1 MKIQKFATGG
11 TYVPPLA
18 SYTPVT
24 VSNPGR
30 PTSALSPED
39 SKQTSADLTDKDLLK
54 MLEHLD
60 GLPSDMQKLT
70 SSLQSFYFDQ
80 QFGPSTTSN
89 IASRYL
95 GILAQMKTANF
106 NNKQFEKAYD
116 AVSENGGINEFAI
129 NERGQ
134 LFCTNGENDFKL
146 IKPED
151 LKDNEGYTP
160 LTNAELLKLRAYNT
174 DLAFNNTILGVVQN
188 GIGIETVNKYI
199 KDIINGL
206 GTTSNTEEGYVS
218 TQQGKLIK
226 GLNDL
231 NQALQS
237 AKSNNVDFNG
247 TTDDLYSYKILTRD
261 QKTQADAA
269 LLYIMQSLPEN
280 AKALIKTKTKNGTQ
294 KEVLDFVSAM
304 VFSNLSG
311 TTDYTI
317 KLEAGPSHKKA
328 SAEKTPIDKTKLN
341 PAALIQAGYGQKDSF
356 TIQTSSGGSNGVQ
369 INTVRLPIVSK
380 EGKSMGV
387 GTLDDV
393 ASSGFAGYLDFENA
407 SMGGVNIDP
416 SAFNN
421 VVVNGTSLYVGELPI
436 DINRYSE
443 TGDIVPDIAM
453 LGRYKQAQQEIKKDN
468 ISDPNE
474 INNIYQKYNLP
485 IMYGPN
491 GDILTNYRK
500 FGILNGSAIDKAFKE
515 KAEFSDYLEE
525 TVDENEVENIVS
537 RLQKGRGKEDK
548 LDFQEKGFFNSWWG
562 GYNHIY
568 KGTVFIP
575 VNEDYF
581 SGSVGFGD
589 FPSPE
594 EAETIESKQQALQR
608 EKAANATYIN
618 PGLL

>member
-151 LKDNEGYTP
+151 LKDNEGYIP

-199 KDIINGL
+199 KDIISGL
-206 GTTSNTEEGYVS
+206 GTTSNTTEGYVS
-218 TQQGKLIK
+218 TQQGKLIQ
-226 GLNDL
+226 GLSD
-231 NQALQS
+231 LQS
-237 AKSNNVDFNG
+237 ALLKASEQGLYNVS
-247 TTDDLYSYKILTRD
+247 TQDLYKYSLLTKD
-261 QKTQADAA
+261 
-269 LLYIMQSLPEN
+269 
-280 AKALIKTKTKNGTQ
+280 
-294 KEVLDFVSAM
+294 
-304 VFSNLSG
+304 
-311 TTDYTI
+311 
-317 KLEAGPSHKKA
+317 
-328 SAEKTPIDKTKLN
+328 
-341 PAALIQAGYGQKDSF
+341 QKDSANLVLKY
-356 TIQTSSGGSNGVQ
+356 IYQTLPQNARTLLKIKSGGTDKEAIGLISSFISSQLNIDSKETLDLKAGPTQKKATQSSTKDTTELNTSLPLNVVQSIGGYDQPMTIDKGNGVQ
-369 INTVRLPIVSK
+369 LSI
-380 EGKSMGV
+380 
-387 GTLDDV
+387 
-393 ASSGFAGYLDFENA
+393 
-407 SMGGVNIDP
+407 
-416 SAFNN
+416 
-421 VVVNGTSLYVGELPI
+421 NGTYYQQLKDPDGKPI
-436 DINRYSE
+436 IDTSMKEMLAN
-443 TGDIVPDIAM
+443 TGLQSVIKNTKNITFGDQKVDM
-453 LGRYKQAQQEIKKDN
+453 DQLGN
-468 ISDPNE
+468 ITY
-474 INNIYQKYNLP
+474 NNTGLIRANLP
-485 IMYGPN
+485 INPDGSVRLE
-491 GDILTNYRK
+491 IL
-500 FGILNGSAIDKAFKE
+500 DDWE
-515 KAEFSDYLEE
+515 KAESEIKLLG
-525 TVDENEVENIVS
+525 ENATTEQIKEIMQNNGLDDLLDSRGMLNINKFAPFMVT
-537 RLQKGRGKEDK
+537 E
-548 LDFQEKGFFNSWWG
+548 
-562 GYNHIY
+562 GY
-568 KGTVFIP
+568 
-575 VNEDYF
+575 
-581 SGSVGFGD
+581 
-589 FPSPE
+589 
-594 EAETIESKQQALQR
+594 TIESNGIKDSDWVKEIDPTDAQMELIKKSLTTGTGKDKTTP
-608 EKAANATYIN
+608 EIDTYDGLWNVFDWFGMYDKVYKAAIYIPLNNNQLSAVYGSNQKLDYDEATQLEQKYRN
-618 PGLL
+618 FNKQVKLQSTSADVL